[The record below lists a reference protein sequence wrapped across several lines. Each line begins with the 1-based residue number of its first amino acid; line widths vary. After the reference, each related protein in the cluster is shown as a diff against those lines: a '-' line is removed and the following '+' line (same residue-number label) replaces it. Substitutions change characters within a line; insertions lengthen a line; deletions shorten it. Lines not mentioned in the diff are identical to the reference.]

1 MNGKKGEMTKQKWL
15 VCALLGVVLWG
26 CGGRQEA
33 VVARVG
39 EVKISKEELQTYV
52 LDLPRSH
59 QSKKEGQAAREDYL
73 QSMIDYELLWL
84 EARARGLDTATAVQK
99 SLERKIRKNLLT
111 VFMNREKVEVL
122 EVAEVEVERRFK
134 RKGLDRE
141 RRRLTWGIMTKT
153 AAKLDEA
160 LAQLEAGVPFG
171 EVAASYSIT
180 PDAEVEGKLGWLGV
194 EATQRMG
201 IADSLFYGLPLGQVS
216 PPLSHSEGF
225 FVVRFS
231 EEEPVDYLDFR
242 DELLAELQE
251 EKRIESLAAR
261 AELLAQEYDWRP
273 HGPGVQLLLQKGR
286 NRTDAAVR
294 LTPEEAR
301 TPLFLFADS
310 QVQVADYLH
319 ELEGAKINTG
329 LRDSATVV
337 NLGQRLLLQSF
348 VLAAAA
354 QRQGYINEDS
364 LAATR
369 HQMQNEEVLG
379 ALRQVAVLDAI
390 EVTEEKMRRYY
401 DEQTHRFYARDKVE
415 VAEVLVESEKEALE
429 VRAKIEA
436 GTDISALARERSL
449 RRGARTRGGIF
460 PMEKTSDLV
469 PSILR
474 AEDGELVGP
483 VELHDGYSVFK
494 IVRREKGERQ
504 SFAQARRQIEGILRR
519 AEERQQF
526 TIFLQNLRRKYADQV
541 EVDTELLIA
550 ALPDEFLA
558 AH

>member
-1 MNGKKGEMTKQKWL
+1 MTKQKWL

-26 CGGRQEA
+26 CSGREEA

-52 LDLPRSH
+52 LDLPLSQ

-141 RRRLTWGIMTKT
+141 HRRLTWGIMTKT

-160 LAQLEAGVPFG
+160 LAQLEAGVSFG

-273 HGPGVQLLLQKGR
+273 HDPGVQLLLQKGR
-286 NRTDAAVR
+286 DRTDVTVQ

-301 TPLFLFADS
+301 TPLFLFADG

-319 ELEGAKINTG
+319 ELERAKINTG

-369 HQMQNEEVLG
+369 HQTLNEEVLG

-415 VAEVLVESEKEALE
+415 VAEVLLESEKEALE
-429 VRAKIEA
+429 VRAMIEA

-449 RRGARTRGGIF
+449 RRGAHTRGGIF

-526 TIFLQNLRRKYADQV
+526 TLFLQELRRKYAGQV